1 MRRFLIGASCM
12 LFFSMAGGMEPWI
25 RAREPA
31 LVFTERQAPL
41 FQTDRISNGTL
52 CRVLNWKGEAVAEC
66 AVKGGGR

>member
-31 LVFTERQAPL
+31 LLFTERQAPL

-52 CRVLNWKGEAVAEC
+52 CRVLN
-66 AVKGGGR
+66 